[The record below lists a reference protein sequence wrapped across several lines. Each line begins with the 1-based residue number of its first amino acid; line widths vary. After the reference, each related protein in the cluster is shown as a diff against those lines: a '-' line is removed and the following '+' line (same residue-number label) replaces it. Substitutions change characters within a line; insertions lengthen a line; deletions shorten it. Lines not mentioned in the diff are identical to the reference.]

1 MSLSKKEVSILIEII
16 FAVLFAVIFMP
27 YFYEN
32 RLNSFDF
39 VDNVLLQVFDKNL
52 KFVQMVVFSIIY
64 YSIAYAVLETTF
76 KEKIIKDERD
86 DMISSKAYK
95 LGFILYELSLF
106 VFIGVLL
113 SNPSIQ
119 NSGSIIFFILFLL
132 LSVLFIKSTF
142 QLYLYR
148 TS

>member
-16 FAVLFAVIFMP
+16 FSVLFAVIFMP

-39 VDNVLLQVFDKNL
+39 VDNVFLGDVWMKI
-52 KFVQMVVFSIIY
+52 VQMVVFSIIY
-64 YSIAYAVLETTF
+64 YSIAYTVLETTF

-106 VFIGVLL
+106 LFIGVLL

>member
-16 FAVLFAVIFMP
+16 FSVLFAVNFMP

-39 VDNVLLQVFDKNL
+39 VDNVFLGDVWMKI
-52 KFVQMVVFSIIY
+52 VQMVVFFIIY
-64 YSIAYAVLETTF
+64 YSIAYTVLETTF

-119 NSGSIIFFILFLL
+119 NSGSIIFFILFII

>member
-16 FAVLFAVIFMP
+16 FSVLFAVIFMP

-39 VDNVLLQVFDKNL
+39 NDNPGKIIQI
-52 KFVQMVVFSIIY
+52 VVFSVIY
-64 YSIAYAVLETTF
+64 FSVAYSILELTY
-76 KEKIIKDERD
+76 KDKMIQDERD
-86 DMISSKAYK
+86 DLISSKSYK
-95 LGFILYELSLF
+95 LGYLLYELSLF
-106 VFIGVLL
+106 LFIGILA
-113 SNPSIQ
+113 SDSSFQ
-119 NSGSIIFFILFLL
+119 NSGPITFIILLILLIVSL
-132 LSVLFIKSTF
+132 IKSLF

>member
-16 FAVLFAVIFMP
+16 FSVLFAVIFMP

-39 VDNVLLQVFDKNL
+39 VDNVFLGDVWMKI
-52 KFVQMVVFSIIY
+52 VQMVVFFIIY
-64 YSIAYAVLETTF
+64 YSIAYTVLETTF

-119 NSGSIIFFILFLL
+119 NSGSIIFFILFIL

>member
-16 FAVLFAVIFMP
+16 FSVLFAVIFMP

-39 VDNVLLQVFDKNL
+39 VDNVFLGDVWMKI
-52 KFVQMVVFSIIY
+52 VQMVVFFIIY
-64 YSIAYAVLETTF
+64 YSIAYTVLETTF

-119 NSGSIIFFILFLL
+119 NSGSIIFFILFII

>member
-1 MSLSKKEVSILIEII
+1 MALSKKEISILIEIVFSIVFAFI
-16 FAVLFAVIFMP
+16 FLP

-39 VDNVLLQVFDKNL
+39 VDNVFLGDVWIKI
-52 KFVQMVVFSIIY
+52 VQMVVFSIIY
-64 YSIAYAVLETTF
+64 YSIAYTVLETTF

-119 NSGSIIFFILFLL
+119 NSGSIIFFILLLL

>member
-16 FAVLFAVIFMP
+16 FSALFAVIFIP

-39 VDNVLLQVFDKNL
+39 VDNVFLGDVWMKI
-52 KFVQMVVFSIIY
+52 VQMVVFSIIY
-64 YSIAYAVLETTF
+64 YSIAYTVLETTF